1 MIPSSRPTYFS
12 SNDERARK
20 RERESAVEQRE
31 TEAKREKESRRE
43 DPEDEAAAEKEDE
56 GGEKEGR

>member
-1 MIPSSRPTYFS
+1 M
-12 SNDERARK
+12 
-20 RERESAVEQRE
+20 EQRE
-31 TEAKREKESRRE
+31 TEVQREKGNRRE